1 MDIKQINQTLIR
13 IFKEEN
19 KRIIF
24 WYDGEKE
31 FEESLPSIQVDD
43 VNILRLDEIGALDL
57 KIKLETLDINDKF
70 ILYAP
75 YYEPAPEKDWHFDIK
90 LYSYLFHADKASIL
104 IKELGL
110 ENGICG

>member
-1 MDIKQINQTLIR
+1 MDIRQINQTLAR

-19 KRIIF
+19 KRLVF

-31 FEESLPSIQVDD
+31 FEESLPSIQVAG
-43 VNILRLDEIGALDL
+43 VTLLRMDETGSLDL
-57 KIKLETLDINDKF
+57 KIRLETLDMNEKF
-70 ILYAP
+70 LLYAP
-75 YYEPAPEKDWHFDIK
+75 NYEPAPEKDWLFDIK

-110 ENGICG
+110 